1 MDKRPSIFCK
11 TAGYNPAVSYQID
24 LAQLQPHEL
33 RRTLGPDDIEPILEA
48 LTQAKLAGQRVLA
61 PDVYP
66 ECLELRVA
74 EEADWDALG
83 ASLQGALAA
92 KAMRDELHELDFV
105 QVGAFRLEGL
115 PYPRN
120 FFAYTKTIDTFAA
133 LYLSDLEG
141 PAPYLEMFTLH
152 RDSRE
157 AANSGM
163 LGIVSSSAATPE
175 PIDPSPNLTWLPDP
189 GVSPA
194 QLFQLHRNK
203 VIGIGTANKRAET
216 AEDFQAAYLEIWNA
230 NFSSW
235 RERGVLVKP

>member
-1 MDKRPSIFCK
+1 
-11 TAGYNPAVSYQID
+11 VSYQID
-24 LAQLQPHEL
+24 LAQLHPHEL
-33 RRTLGPDDIEPILEA
+33 RRTLGPNDIDPILEA

-66 ECLELRVA
+66 ENLELCVA

-83 ASLQGALAA
+83 ASLQSALAA

-105 QVGAFRLEGL
+105 QVSAFRLEGL

-120 FFAYTKTIDTFAA
+120 FFAYTKTNDTFAA
-133 LYLSDLEG
+133 LYLSDVEG

-152 RDSRE
+152 RESSD
-157 AANSGM
+157 AAKAGQ

-203 VIGIGTANKRAET
+203 VIGIGKANKRAET
-216 AEDFQAAYLEIWNA
+216 VEDFKAAYLEIWNA
-230 NFSSW
+230 NFASW
-235 RERGVLVKP
+235 RERGVLVKQQ

>member
-1 MDKRPSIFCK
+1 
-11 TAGYNPAVSYQID
+11 VSYQID
-24 LAQLQPHEL
+24 LAQLHPHEL
-33 RRTLGPDDIEPILEA
+33 RRTFPPDDIDPILEA

-66 ECLELRVA
+66 EHLELRVA

-105 QVGAFRLEGL
+105 QVSAFRLEGL

-120 FFAYTKTIDTFAA
+120 FFAYTKTNDTFAA

-152 RDSRE
+152 RESSD
-157 AANSGM
+157 AAKAGQ

-175 PIDPSPNLTWLPDP
+175 PLDPSPNLTWLPDP

-203 VIGIGTANKRAET
+203 VPPMIPGC
-216 AEDFQAAYLEIWNA
+216 
-230 NFSSW
+230 
-235 RERGVLVKP
+235 

>member
-1 MDKRPSIFCK
+1 MRSSS
-11 TAGYNPAVSYQID
+11 YNPVVYQID
-24 LAQLQPHEL
+24 LAQLHPHEL
-33 RRTLGPDDIEPILEA
+33 RRTLGPDDIDPILEA
-48 LTQAKLAGQRVLA
+48 LTQAKLAGQRILA

-66 ECLELRVA
+66 ESLELRVA

-83 ASLQGALAA
+83 ASLQSALAA
-92 KAMRDELHELDFV
+92 KAMRDDLHELDFV
-105 QVGAFRLEGL
+105 QVSAFRLEGL

-120 FFAYTKTIDTFAA
+120 FFAYTKTNDTFAA
-133 LYLSDLEG
+133 LYLSDVEG

-152 RDSRE
+152 RAIQNRESSE
-157 AANSGM
+157 AAKSGM
-163 LGIVSSSAATPE
+163 LGIVSSSAVTPE

-203 VIGIGTANKRAET
+203 VIGVGKANKRAET
-216 AEDFQAAYLEIWNA
+216 VEDFQSAYLEIWNA
-230 NFSSW
+230 NFASW

>member
-1 MDKRPSIFCK
+1 LRVNPGSSSS
-11 TAGYNPAVSYQID
+11 YNPAVSYQID
-24 LAQLQPHEL
+24 LAQLHPHEL
-33 RRTLGPDDIEPILEA
+33 RRTLGPEDFTPILEA
-48 LTQAKLAGQRVLA
+48 LTQAKLVGQRVLA

-66 ECLELRVA
+66 EILELRVA

-105 QVGAFRLEGL
+105 QVSAFRLEGL

-120 FFAYTKTIDTFAA
+120 FFAYTKTNDTFAA

-152 RDSRE
+152 RDGSE

-175 PIDPSPNLTWLPDP
+175 PIDPSPSLTWLPDP

-203 VIGIGTANKRAET
+203 VIGIGKANKRAET
-216 AEDFQAAYLEIWNA
+216 VEDFQAAYLEIWNA
-230 NFSSW
+230 NFKSW

>member
-1 MDKRPSIFCK
+1 VWEAVRTSS
-11 TAGYNPAVSYQID
+11 YNPAVSYQID
-24 LAQLQPHEL
+24 LAQLHPHEL

-66 ECLELRVA
+66 ESLELRVA

-105 QVGAFRLEGL
+105 QVSAFRLEGL

-120 FFAYTKTIDTFAA
+120 FFAYTKTNDTFAA
-133 LYLSDLEG
+133 LYLSDVEG

-152 RDSRE
+152 RDGSE
-157 AANSGM
+157 AAKSGM

-175 PIDPSPNLTWLPDP
+175 PLDPSPNLTWLPDP

-203 VIGIGTANKRAET
+203 VIGIGKANKRAET
-216 AEDFQAAYLEIWNA
+216 VEDFQAAYLEIWNA
-230 NFSSW
+230 NFASW
-235 RERGVLVKP
+235 RERGVLVKQ

>member
-1 MDKRPSIFCK
+1 MLTLRVNPGS
-11 TAGYNPAVSYQID
+11 GPRYNPTVPYQID
-24 LAQLQPHEL
+24 LAQLHPHEL
-33 RRTLGPDDIEPILEA
+33 RRTLGPDDIDPIFEV

-66 ECLELRVA
+66 ETLALRVA
-74 EEADWDALG
+74 AEADWDALG

-92 KAMRDELHELDFV
+92 KAMREELHELDFV
-105 QVGAFRLEGL
+105 QVSAFRLEGL

-120 FFAYTKTIDTFAA
+120 FFAYTKTNDTFAA

-152 RDSRE
+152 RDGSE
-157 AANSGM
+157 AAKAGQ

-203 VIGIGTANKRAET
+203 VIGVGKANKRAET
-216 AEDFQAAYLEIWNA
+216 SEDFQTAYLEIWNA
-230 NFSSW
+230 NFASW